1 MNIKGTLH
9 KKYDS
14 VQVSDRFK
22 KREFVLEYK
31 DNPLYPQY
39 ISFQLTQ
46 DRCDLLETY
55 RPGDLLDVEFN
66 LRGREWTS
74 PQGEVK
80 YFTTLEAW
88 RLSPVQ
94 TTTPSSAHEP
104 SPTPPPDALNVSDL
118 QDDDDLPF

>member
-1 MNIKGTLH
+1 MNIKGTLY
-9 KKYDS
+9 KKYDA
-14 VQVSDRFK
+14 VQVSERFK

-46 DRCDLLETY
+46 DRCDLMESY
-55 RPGDLLDVEFN
+55 REGDALDVEFN
-66 LRGREWTS
+66 IRGREWTS

-94 TTTPSSAHEP
+94 ATPQSGGFEP